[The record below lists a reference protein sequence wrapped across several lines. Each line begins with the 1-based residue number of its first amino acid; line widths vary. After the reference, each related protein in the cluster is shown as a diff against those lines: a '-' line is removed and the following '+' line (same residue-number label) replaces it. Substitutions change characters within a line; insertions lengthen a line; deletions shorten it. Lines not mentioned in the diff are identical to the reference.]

1 MLQQKIMQI
10 HSKYT
15 IKSCEELENKLQEK
29 LIGSEDGLEN
39 NFSDLTRTMSTNLRT
54 YVYNKINNL
63 NLVLS
68 NDQVSNLVENWNY
81 RKNKRNIN
89 EINKQFQNT
98 IKPYTVDFRYS
109 VWSR

>member
-1 MLQQKIMQI
+1 
-10 HSKYT
+10 
-15 IKSCEELENKLQEK
+15 
-29 LIGSEDGLEN
+29 
-39 NFSDLTRTMSTNLRT
+39 MSTNLRT